1 MYARIRRK
9 MGKLLGCTS
18 GNATLIV
25 ALGAPVLI
33 GGAGL
38 GVDLAQWYMWK
49 RELQF
54 AVDQAAVAGAWARVD
69 AQTENLYEYRAL
81 QEYNA
86 NVSVTDDFDST
97 PTVQLANYAGG
108 NANSVVVSA
117 SATRSL
123 PFSSFVTGSAATISA
138 YAQASF
144 DEGATFTSCLIAVD
158 DDEDGAITIGGNA
171 TLTAGCG
178 MAALSTAPDAVRA
191 NGNPTVSAGWI
202 LAAGGIDDW
211 FTDNTDDIILENV
224 DGLFDPFE
232 HLDPPN
238 PVESQVAREYSCSAT
253 SGTTTADISMTT
265 NTSYAYF
272 QGANSSG
279 ATEYSYGAPKS
290 STSVTS
296 TNTGQIVSND
306 IVAGTVTSSS
316 VQFTHVS
323 GNGQNKIW
331 ERRTT
336 VVNTTYSNVVTTGG
350 SDAGSVVPGTYTD
363 IFVSC
368 DTSFA
373 PGVYIIDGGGIDITA
388 QYEVTGNSV
397 MFVLKN
403 GAYIKIRGG
412 SDDINLTAIQAS
424 DLIARGVPEAQA
436 NDLAGMLVFE
446 DRTSEG
452 TSHNDINGN
461 VSTVLNGTLYFPVSN
476 VTFSG
481 TATVTSQCLMIA
493 ANTITLEG
501 TTNMSTFCPANSE
514 EDTIVATVGAR
525 VRLVA

>member
-1 MYARIRRK
+1 MYERIRRK
-9 MGKLLGCTS
+9 ITELLGCTS

-69 AQTENLYEYRAL
+69 PDTDEYYVYRAR
-81 QEYNA
+81 QEFNA
-86 NVSVTDDFDST
+86 NISVTNDFAST
-97 PTVQLANYAGG
+97 ASVQLANYAGG

-117 SATRSL
+117 SATRAL

-171 TLTAGCG
+171 SLTAGCG
-178 MAALSTAPDAVRA
+178 MAALSTDPNAVIA
-191 NGNPTVSAGWI
+191 NGNPTVTAGWI
-202 LAAGGIDDW
+202 LSAGGVDDW
-211 FTDNTDDIILENV
+211 FDTNTDDVILENV
-224 DGLFDPFE
+224 SGLFDPFE
-232 HLDPPN
+232 NLTPPN
-238 PVESQVAREYSCSAT
+238 PPATQVARTYSCSST
-253 SGTTTADISMTT
+253 SGTTIADVSMTT
-265 NTSYAYF
+265 TETYAYF
-272 QGANSSG
+272 QGSTTGS
-279 ATEYSYGAPKS
+279 ATSYSYGAPKS
-290 STSVTS
+290 NTSVTS
-296 TNTGQIVSND
+296 SNTGQIVSND
-306 IVAGTVTSSS
+306 TVAGTVTGST
-316 VQFTHVS
+316 VHWTHVS
-323 GNGQNKIW
+323 GSGQNKVW

-336 VVNTTYSNVVTTGG
+336 GLTTTYTNVVTTAGT
-350 SDAGSVVPGTYTD
+350 DAGSVVPGTYD
-363 IFVSC
+363 EIFVSC

-373 PGVYIIDGGGIDITA
+373 PGVYVIDGGGLDITS
-388 QYEVTGNSV
+388 QYQVTGTGV

-412 SDDINLTAIQAS
+412 SDINLTAIQAS
-424 DLIARGVPEAQA
+424 DLIALGVPTDQA
-436 NDLAGMLVFE
+436 NELGGMLVFE
-446 DRTSEG
+446 DRASEG
-452 TSHNDINGN
+452 TSLNDINGN
-461 VSTVLNGTLYFPVSN
+461 ANTVLNGTMYFPVSN
-476 VTFSG
+476 VTFQG
-481 TATVTSQCLMIA
+481 TARVTSQCLMIA

-501 TTNMSTFCPANSE
+501 TTDMSTFCPSNSQ